1 MGIKALPVELT
12 RVDDLVRLVADVR
25 RERSVLL
32 GYESGD
38 GYELG
43 FYLPPQMKDVQAVFV
58 YARLGELPR
67 IVSYSPNDAGREV
80 ITYEYVDSPA
90 YIPIPVV
97 RVAAPPHEYVG
108 RDGLKVNIVE
118 VFVDDMAS
126 LINVAYS
133 TLMENAL
140 IPFVWFIEGSSEY
153 VVNVEAA
160 SDDEDYIVLFKYRG
174 EVPGS
179 PFIEYDMSSDEYRFV
194 DVVSDVTKRYVLAVR
209 VGRFMV

>member
-58 YARLGELPR
+58 YAKLGELPR
-67 IVSYSPNDAGREV
+67 IISYSPNDAGREV
-80 ITYEYVDSPA
+80 IIYEYVDSPA

-97 RVAAPPHEYVG
+97 RVATPPHEYVG